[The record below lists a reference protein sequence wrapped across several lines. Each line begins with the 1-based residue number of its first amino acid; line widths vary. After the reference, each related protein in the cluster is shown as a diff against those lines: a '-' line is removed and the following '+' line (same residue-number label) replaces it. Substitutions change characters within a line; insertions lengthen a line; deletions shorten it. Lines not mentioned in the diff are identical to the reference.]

1 MDAKQGRPYPE
12 FQVGALL
19 RNTGVLCT
27 PRGCRW
33 DAVITEADTMPK
45 CARVT
50 QVYCLLGPNQQCYVA
65 LYAWAA
71 CVAAPGAAAGPQN
84 VASGGQRG

>member
-12 FQVGALL
+12 FQVGELL